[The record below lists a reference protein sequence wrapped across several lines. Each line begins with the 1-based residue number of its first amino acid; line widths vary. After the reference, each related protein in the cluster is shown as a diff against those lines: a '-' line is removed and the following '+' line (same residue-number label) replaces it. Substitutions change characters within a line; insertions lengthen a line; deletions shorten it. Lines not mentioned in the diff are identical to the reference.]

1 MKKHIYAVEVGVLIP
16 TSEPEYEYCH
26 SLEEFPNY
34 SHFSFWDTNYL
45 IFTNKK
51 QAIQYAKEY
60 LSKESERGYAYLVDR
75 GEHDI
80 TQEEYAQIFNWAC
93 SDSFEWKHPQSE
105 KHILMFL
112 YHNEKGELKDYV
124 EELAMKENKTK
135 AIAQKFIDNQ
145 QQIGDYIAL
154 EELMKDL
161 IKNPNTELEPYRKF
175 VSEMLKANDRITGM
189 EMGTISYDLFYDG
202 VYREGILLLLDKC
215 ESIINK

>member
-16 TSEPEYEYCH
+16 TSEPDYAYYR
-26 SLEEFPNY
+26 SLEKFPNY

-45 IFTNKK
+45 IFVNKK

-60 LSKESERGYAYLVDR
+60 LSKENERGYAYLVDR

-80 TQEEYAQIFNWAC
+80 TQEEYAQILNNAYC
-93 SDSFEWKHPQSE
+93 DSFEWEYPKRE

-112 YHNEKGELKDYV
+112 YHNEKGEIKDYV
-124 EELAMKENKTK
+124 KELAMKENKTK

-145 QQIGDYIAL
+145 QIGDYLAL

-161 IKNPNTELEPYRKF
+161 VKNPNTELEPYREF

-202 VYREGILLLLDKC
+202 VYREGILLLLGKC
-215 ESIINK
+215 ESVINK